1 MENFKTYLQQKE
13 LSKTTIACYYEAALK
28 FITWCDMENTCNEH
42 SRIIEIDNITSTE
55 ITSYLKHLLKLG
67 QQHNTRNI
75 NLNILK
81 HFFDWQIQSEI
92 RQDNPAKHIK
102 IRGTKH
108 KTLYPIFSKQ
118 ELESILSQY
127 KILDATDKNNTRN
140 WFKTANLSRQRNKA
154 ILSLMIYQGITTDE
168 VNRLTIHD
176 IKLREGII
184 YIAGTRQSNER
195 TLELKPHQIMEL
207 MEYTLQVRQ
216 ILQSLAPIKS
226 DLLFLPTPSVGK
238 QTTSNHDSTNIWK
251 RLTAEIKSNNKSFIN
266 FKQIRTSVITHWLK
280 QYNLRQVQYMAGHR
294 YVSSTESYQINNIEA
309 LQDDITMYHPIK

>member
-1 MENFKTYLQQKE
+1 LKNKDEKIMNGFKKYLQQKE
-13 LSKTTIACYYEAALK
+13 LSKSTIACYYEAALK
-28 FITWCDMENTCNEH
+28 FIAWCDMGN
-42 SRIIEIDNITSTE
+42 IEVDNCTSTE
-55 ITSYLKHLLKLG
+55 ITSYLKRLLNQG
-67 QQHNTRNI
+67 QQHSTRNI

-81 HFFDWQIQSEI
+81 HFFDWQIQSEV

-127 KILDATDKNNTRN
+127 KILETSDKNNTRN
-140 WFKTANLSRQRNKA
+140 WFKTASLSRQRNKA
-154 ILSLMIYQGITTDE
+154 ILSLMIYQGLTTDE

-176 IKLREGII
+176 IKLREGTI

-216 ILQSLAPIKS
+216 ILQTFLQNESS
-226 DLLFLPTPSVGK
+226 LLFLPVPAAGK
-238 QTTSNHDSTNIWK
+238 TSIINLDSTNIWK
-251 RLTAEIKSNNKSFIN
+251 RLTAEIKSSNKSFIN

>member
-1 MENFKTYLQQKE
+1 MNGFKKYLQQKE
-13 LSKTTIACYYEAALK
+13 LSKTTITCYDEAALK
-28 FITWCDMENTCNEH
+28 FIAWCDIEN
-42 SRIIEIDNITSTE
+42 IEVDNTTSSE
-55 ITSYLKHLLKLG
+55 VNSYLKYLQHKG
-67 QQHNTRNI
+67 QHSKTRNI
-75 NLNILK
+75 HLNILK

-127 KILDATDKNNTRN
+127 KILEVTDKNSNRN
-140 WFKTANLSRQRNKA
+140 WFKTASLSRQRNKA
-154 ILSLMIYQGITTDE
+154 ILSLMIYQGLTTDE

-176 IKLREGII
+176 IKLREGTI

-216 ILQSLAPIKS
+216 VLQTFLQNKS
-226 DLLFLPTPSVGK
+226 DTLFLPVPAAGK
-238 QTTSNHDSTNIWK
+238 KTITNNDTVNIWK
-251 RLTAEIKSNNKSFIN
+251 RLTAAIKSSNQSFIN

>member
-13 LSKTTIACYYEAALK
+13 LSKSTIACYYEAALK
-28 FITWCDMENTCNEH
+28 FIAWCDAE
-42 SRIIEIDNITSTE
+42 SIEVDNATSTE
-55 ITSYLKHLLKLG
+55 ITSYLKHLLNLG
-67 QQHNTRNI
+67 QQHSTRNI

-81 HFFDWQIQSEI
+81 HFFDWQIQSEL

-118 ELESILSQY
+118 ELESVLSQY
-127 KILDATDKNNTRN
+127 KILEPTDKNSMKN
-140 WFKTANLSRQRNKA
+140 WFKIAQLSRQRNKA
-154 ILSLMIYQGITTDE
+154 ILSLMIYQGLTTDE
-168 VNRLTIHD
+168 VNRLSIND
-176 IKLREGII
+176 IKLREGTI
-184 YIAGTRQSNER
+184 YIVGTRQSNER

-216 ILQSLAPIKS
+216 LLQSFTPVKS
-226 DLLFLPTPSVGK
+226 EILFLPVPAAGK
-238 QTTSNHDSTNIWK
+238 KTITNNDTTNIWK
-251 RLTAEIKSNNKSFIN
+251 RFTAELKTINKSFIN

-294 YVSSTESYQINNIEA
+294 YVSSTESYQINNIEE
-309 LQDDITMYHPIK
+309 LKDDITMYHPIK